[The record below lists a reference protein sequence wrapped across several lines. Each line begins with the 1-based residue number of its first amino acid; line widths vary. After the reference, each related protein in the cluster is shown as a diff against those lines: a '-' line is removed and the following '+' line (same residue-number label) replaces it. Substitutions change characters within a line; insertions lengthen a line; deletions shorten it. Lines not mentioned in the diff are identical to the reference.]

1 MQLYQAHSRFFLRS
15 PLLPVNIYM
24 KQVLEAADLATQ
36 RAELLKVFQNS
47 YVRDALYLASP
58 ALYEALQKLESGQ
71 MSDASEITNCYT
83 ALLRYFLRMS
93 TRCTPFGLFAGCTI
107 GEWSDKNEV
116 QLLGME
122 KQERHTRPDMNFICQ
137 LAQNLSEQDGIREH
151 LLFYPNNSHYRF
163 GSSIRFVDYHYRFSY
178 RFHRLAAV
186 EYNEYFEQ
194 MLERAKQGAT
204 IAELAEALTDEDVSL
219 EEATEFIQDT
229 IEGKLLVSELD
240 ANVSGPE
247 MLDLLCQRIE
257 RIGAKS
263 EVAAKVH
270 AHLLELK
277 QALDEIDRTHQN
289 GPSDAPYTN
298 LKAKLETLL
307 PVEDQ
312 KHLIQVDL
320 YKPAASCT
328 LNKNILAQLQKG
340 LHALNCIF
348 AQVME
353 SPTLDNFR
361 KAFES
366 RYETRAV
373 PLLEALDAESG
384 IPYNAS
390 AAPYRNPLIH
400 NLPAPQGP
408 ANDTIRWTS
417 KTIFWYEKL
426 TAARENGSLE
436 IEITD
441 EDLKLLGTP
450 KWDDLPDSFVI
461 NARVLGDGEAENP
474 RVLIANMNGPAN
486 RMIGR
491 FTHLHPEIDA
501 LAKDIA
507 RQEDNLHEKAIL
519 AEIVHLPES
528 RVGNVLMR
536 TQLHAYEIPYLA
548 KAAVPEAQQINLQDL
563 LVQIV
568 DGELH
573 LYSQRLG
580 KRVLPIMSNAHNYTS
595 RALPVYQ
602 FLCDLQG
609 QKKRGALGFS
619 WPAFTSD
626 FQFLPRVS
634 YQNVVL
640 SRAIWRIKQAE
651 IKSLI
656 RLCTGAAPDAL
667 PEVLREWRKPLNLP
681 DRVMIVSGDNELL
694 IDFNN
699 SLSIQTFIGE
709 ARPANG
715 LLLAEYPG
723 EGDLSP
729 IGDHI
734 GGRYQHELLAVFT
747 RSAPVPDKIKLPA
760 NNAVQRTFSIGS
772 EWVYFKIYCG
782 NSTADELLLHHI
794 SPLVDTLKAQKL
806 IDHWFFIRYSDPD
819 THLRLRFHLADTA
832 KLGHLMAL
840 VYEHLAEPLAQ
851 GLIWR
856 LMTDTY
862 QREVERYGVQTI
874 ELAEQLFARDSETV
888 LQMLAIN
895 GEAPEPFRW
904 HLALLLAHNIY
915 EVFGMQESQQLA
927 LAQSSRD
934 GFELEYKVKDN
945 PTLRKTINDKAR
957 GYRQEVVELMERKHA
972 NADFEAWY
980 ALADAHRAALEPIA
994 TQIQEVLKVHSGSV
1008 TALIGSYIHMTI
1020 NRLFP
1025 SSQRTY
1031 ELMVYTLLT
1040 HYYNY
1045 RRHTAKN
1052 KVEAAAAERK
1062 EQPEYAEV
1070 QTA

>member
-1 MQLYQAHSRFFLRS
+1 MQLFQAHSRFFLRS
-15 PLLPVNIYM
+15 PLLPVDVYM

-58 ALYEALQKLESGQ
+58 VLYAALQKLESGQ
-71 MSDASEITNCYT
+71 MSDTAEITHCYT
-83 ALLRYFLRMS
+83 SLLRYFLRMS
-93 TRCTPFGLFAGCTI
+93 TRCTPFGLFAGCTV

-137 LAQNLSEQDGIREH
+137 LAQNLSEQEGIREH

-163 GSSIRFVDYHYRFSY
+163 GNSIRFVDYHYRFSY

-219 EEATEFIQDT
+219 EEATEFIQDS

-247 MLDLLCQRIE
+247 MLDLLRQIME
-257 RIGAKS
+257 RMGGKS
-263 EVAAKVH
+263 EVAATVH
-270 AHLLELK
+270 THLMALK
-277 QALDEIDRTHQN
+277 QALDEIDRTHLN
-289 GPSDAPYTN
+289 GTSEAPYAD
-298 LKAKLETLL
+298 LKTKLETLL

-328 LNKNILAQLQKG
+328 LHKNILAQLQKG
-340 LHALNCIF
+340 LHALNCIYGQSNE
-348 AQVME
+348 AA
-353 SPTLDNFR
+353 TLDNFR
-361 KAFES
+361 KAFET

-408 ANDTIRWTS
+408 ANDTIRWTA
-417 KTIFWYEKL
+417 KTLFWYQKL
-426 TAARENGSLE
+426 TEARENGNLE
-436 IEITD
+436 VNITD

-507 RQEDNLHEKAIL
+507 HQEDNLHEKAIL

-548 KAAVPEAQQINLQDL
+548 KAAEPEAQQISLQDL

-568 DGELH
+568 DGEIH

-609 QKKRGALGFS
+609 QKKRSALGFS

-640 SRAIWRIKQAE
+640 ARAIWRIKQAD
-651 IKSLI
+651 IKSLE
-656 RLCTGAAPDAL
+656 RLCNAAAPDML
-667 PEVLREWRKPLNLP
+667 PELLQQWRKPLNLP
-681 DRVMIVSGDNELL
+681 ERVVIVSGDNELL

-699 SLSIQTFIGE
+699 SLSIQTFLGE
-709 ARPANG
+709 ARSATT

-723 EGDLSP
+723 EGTLSP
-729 IGDHI
+729 ICDESGAH
-734 GGRYQHELLAVFT
+734 YQHEILAVFT
-747 RSAPVPDKIKLPA
+747 RNTPVPDKVKLPVS
-760 NNAVQRTFSIGS
+760 NAVQRSFSIGS

-794 SPLVDTLKAQKL
+794 SPLVDTLKQQKL
-806 IDHWFFIRYSDPD
+806 INHWFFIRYNDPD
-819 THLRLRFHLADTA
+819 THLRLRFRLSDTA

-840 VYEHLAEPLAQ
+840 VYEHLAEPLEQ

-862 QREVERYGVQTI
+862 QREVERYGMHTI
-874 ELAEQLFARDSETV
+874 ELAEQLFAHDSETV
-888 LQMLAIN
+888 LQMLALN
-895 GEAPEPFRW
+895 SEAPEPFRW
-904 HLALLLAHNIY
+904 HFALLIAHNLY
-915 EVFGMQESQQLA
+915 DVFGMKEEQQLA
-927 LAQSSRD
+927 LAQASRD

-957 GYRQEVVELMERKHA
+957 GYRQEVVELMERRHA
-972 NADFEAWY
+972 NADFEPWF
-980 ALADAHRAALEPIA
+980 ALADAHRAALAPIA
-994 TQIQEVLKVHSGSV
+994 AQIQEVLKVHPGSV
-1008 TALIGSYIHMTI
+1008 GALIGSYIHMSV

-1052 KVEAAAAERK
+1052 KVEVLPVGRK
-1062 EQPEYAEV
+1062 EQPELAEV

>member
-1 MQLYQAHSRFFLRS
+1 MQLFQAHSRFFLRS
-15 PLLPVNIYM
+15 PLLPVDVYM

-58 ALYEALQKLESGQ
+58 VLYAALQKLESGQ
-71 MSDASEITNCYT
+71 MSDTAEVTHCYT
-83 ALLRYFLRMS
+83 SLLRYFLRMS
-93 TRCTPFGLFAGCTI
+93 TRCTPFGLFAGCTV

-116 QLLGME
+116 RLLSME

-137 LAQNLSEQDGIREH
+137 LAQNLSEQEGIREH

-163 GSSIRFVDYHYRFSY
+163 GNSIRFVDYHYRFSY

-194 MLERAKQGAT
+194 MLELAKQGAT

-219 EEATEFIQDT
+219 EEATEFIQDS

-247 MLDLLCQRIE
+247 MLDLLRQIME
-257 RIGAKS
+257 RIGGKS
-263 EVAAKVH
+263 EVAANVYT
-270 AHLLELK
+270 HLMALK
-277 QALDEIDRTHQN
+277 QALDEIDRTHLN
-289 GPSDAPYTN
+289 GTSEAPYAD
-298 LKAKLETLL
+298 LKTKLETLL

-348 AQVME
+348 GQANE
-353 SPTLDNFR
+353 AATLENFR
-361 KAFES
+361 KAFET

-408 ANDTIRWTS
+408 ANDSIRWTP
-417 KTIFWYEKL
+417 KTLFWYQKL
-426 TAARENGSLE
+426 TEARENGNME
-436 IEITD
+436 VNITD
-441 EDLKLLGTP
+441 EDLKLMGAP
-450 KWDDLPDSFVI
+450 KWDDMPDSFVI

-507 RQEDNLHEKAIL
+507 RQEDHLHEKAIL

-548 KAAVPEAQQINLQDL
+548 KAAVPEAQQISLQDL

-580 KRVLPIMSNAHNYTS
+580 KRVLPIMSNAHNYSS

-609 QKKRGALGFS
+609 QRKRSALGFS

-640 SRAIWRIKQAE
+640 ARAIWRIKQAD
-651 IKSLI
+651 IKSLE
-656 RLCTGAAPDAL
+656 RLCAGAAPDAL
-667 PEVLREWRKPLNLP
+667 PAILQNWRKPLNLP
-681 DRVMIVSGDNELL
+681 ERVMIVSGDNELL

-699 SLSIQTFIGE
+699 SLSIQTFLGE
-709 ARPANG
+709 AHSAAA

-723 EGDLSP
+723 EGTLSP
-729 IGDHI
+729 ICDESGAH
-734 GGRYQHELLAVFT
+734 YQHEILAVFT
-747 RSAPVPDKIKLPA
+747 RNAPVPDKVKLPVS
-760 NNAVQRTFSIGS
+760 NAVQRSFSIGS

-794 SPLVDTLKAQKL
+794 SPLVDTLKQQKL
-806 IDHWFFIRYSDPD
+806 INHWFFIRYNDPD
-819 THLRLRFHLADTA
+819 AHLRLRFRLSDTA

-840 VYEHLAEPLAQ
+840 VYEHLAEPLEQ

-862 QREVERYGVQTI
+862 QREVERYGMHTI

-888 LQMLAIN
+888 LQMLALN
-895 GEAPEPFRW
+895 SEAPEPFRW
-904 HLALLLAHNIY
+904 HFALLIAHNLY
-915 EVFGMQESQQLA
+915 EVFGMKEEQQLA
-927 LAQSSRD
+927 LAQASRD

-945 PTLRKTINDKAR
+945 PALRKTINDKAR
-957 GYRQEVVELMERKHA
+957 GYRQEVVELMERRHA
-972 NADFEAWY
+972 DADFEPWY
-980 ALADAHRAALEPIA
+980 ALADAHRAALAPIA
-994 TQIQEVLKVHSGSV
+994 AQIQEVLKVHPGSV
-1008 TALIGSYIHMTI
+1008 GALIGSYIHMSV

-1045 RRHTAKN
+1045 RLHTAKN
-1052 KVEAAAAERK
+1052 KAEVLRA
-1062 EQPEYAEV
+1062 EPVYAEA